1 MATKSIWVVD
11 DDVSIGWVLEK
22 ALTKAGYEIEVFR
35 GVKPFLLAL
44 KSVRPDVVIS
54 DIKMPGVDGLKLLEL
69 LNENLPSIPVI
80 IMTAYSDF
88 ETTITS
94 YKKGAFEYLSKPFDI
109 NQALVLVEQ
118 AVLQIQ
124 DVSIDSDIELGEDLN
139 ADNMLEARLKRR
151 HAPGDWQR
159 EFEHRV
165 NILLSGGQSDISRQ
179 LYREIDKILIRS
191 ALQHT
196 RGHKQNAARTLGWGR
211 NTLTRKMQYL
221 GL

>member
-1 MATKSIWVVD
+1 MAKTVWVVD

-22 ALTKAGYEIEVFR
+22 ALTKGGYEVKIFR
-35 GVKPFLLAL
+35 GVKPLLLAL
-44 KSVRPDVVIS
+44 KSERPQVVIS
-54 DIKMPGVDGLKLLEL
+54 DIQMPGVDGLKLLEL
-69 LNENLPSIPVI
+69 LHENFPAIPVI

-109 NQALVLVEQ
+109 NQALTLVEQ
-118 AVLQIQ
+118 AILQTQ
-124 DVSIDSDIELGEDLN
+124 DISIDSSAEAGLVLDKSNE
-139 ADNMLEARLKRR
+139 LEARLKRR

-165 NILLSGGQSDISRQ
+165 SSLLMNGQTDISRQ
-179 LYREIDKILIRS
+179 LYREIDRILIQS

-196 RGHKQNAARTLGWGR
+196 NGHKQNAARTLGWGR
-211 NTLTRKMQYL
+211 NTLTRKMQDL